1 MQAQDVATGKD
12 TVKVDSSGEKPILI
26 FDSMRMMDNLPF
38 SPMQISTSTLNTWMT
53 FNVDGFSSTFCC
65 FQPPLLRP

>member
-1 MQAQDVATGKD
+1 MKAFYSYLIILLQAYFWLSCDAAQDVATGKD

-38 SPMQISTSTLNTWMT
+38 
-53 FNVDGFSSTFCC
+53 
-65 FQPPLLRP
+65 RPCRYLQAH